1 MIMELYK
8 MLLPN
13 NGERYDLSTEELN
26 DLLYQAY
33 KNGYN
38 YGYQNAK
45 VMYDLN
51 MTAWAEIK
59 EKGE

>member
-8 MLLPN
+8 MPLPN
-13 NGERYDLSTEELN
+13 NEERYDLSTEELN

-45 VMYDLN
+45 VMYDSS
-51 MTAWAEIK
+51 MTTWAEIK

>member
-8 MLLPN
+8 MPLPN

-33 KNGYN
+33 KNGYD

-45 VMYDLN
+45 VMYDVN
-51 MTAWAEIK
+51 MITSSKTYEQ
-59 EKGE
+59 GE

>member
-8 MLLPN
+8 MPLPN

-51 MTAWAEIK
+51 MTAWAE
-59 EKGE
+59 